1 MMVRDVVLRTI
12 PVRRARATV
21 TDLVM
26 EVSMMVMPAVRVIW
40 CVGVTT
46 VSSLVLTTTKRM
58 TAVRSPHL
66 R

>member
-1 MMVRDVVLRTI
+1 MTVRDAVPRTI

-26 EVSMMVMPAVRVIW
+26 EVSMMAMPAVRVTW
-40 CVGVTT
+40 CAGATT
-46 VSSLVLTTTKRM
+46 VSSLELTTTRRT
-58 TAVRSPHL
+58 TAVRSQHL

>member
-46 VSSLVLTTTKRM
+46 VSSLENIIILKM
-58 TAVRSPHL
+58 TAV
-66 R
+66 